1 MEYND
6 LTKDFSS
13 TNDELSQEDVLDLLK
28 FATSLGSAYPQLAV
42 GSNRTNAELSGLDG
56 YLANP
61 AGSEIDLARFSE
73 NLEIQSQIYRKI
85 ISYLGNMLAFDFTYS
100 SKTKNRYDRV
110 DYTSPAY
117 KKDLDYVESFFSK
130 FDYKKEFI
138 NVTRQL
144 LRKEIM
150 FVLPRM
156 EGEKIIL
163 QELPSAQCKVTG
175 RGFYSFRFAFNFSY
189 FMQNEAIL
197 DGYPQFFKD
206 TYYEIKNSRSDK
218 RKTKIVKDYWWVD
231 IPEEIG
237 FVFKFNLDTLRVI
250 PAFSGLFKDLINQ
263 ETMRNLQKSADMAA
277 AQKIIL
283 GQFGRVKDAQGKV
296 GNSFDTDAKWVA
308 TFLTLLKN
316 ALGGEIKTGA
326 LPLEGIQAIEFTSQK
341 DLYKDWLKTTI
352 STSGINSNLIYA
364 DSENR
369 SNATE
374 TQLSMDVDSQLMEKS
389 IYPQLESFLE
399 LYVNLGTRKY
409 HFTFRFEGNSFYTD
423 EKKRL
428 GAVDG
433 IMNYGFFL
441 PQKVASA
448 MGMNPF
454 EFYRQLEEADALGLS
469 DKLKQM
475 LNKSGS
481 ISTEGAGRPALEDD
495 ELSDAGTQTRGDAG
509 NVDKGGSV

>member
-1 MEYND
+1 MED
-6 LTKDFSS
+6 DELIKEIPSTTSS
-13 TNDELSQEDVLDLLK
+13 ELSQEDVLDLLK
-28 FATSLGSAYPQLAV
+28 FATTLGLTYPQLIV
-42 GSNRTNAELSGLDG
+42 SSNRSNAELNGLDG

-61 AGSEIDLARFSE
+61 DGSEVELARFSE
-73 NLEIQSQIYRKI
+73 NLEIESQIYRKI

-100 SKTKNRYDRV
+100 AKTKNRYDKV
-110 DYTSPAY
+110 DYTSAAY
-117 KKDLDYVESFFSK
+117 KKDLEHVETFFSK

-144 LRKEIM
+144 LRKEIV
-150 FVLPRM
+150 FVAPRM

-163 QELPSAQCKVTG
+163 QELPSAQCRITG

-189 FMQNEAIL
+189 FMLNEKAL

-206 TYYEIKNSRSDK
+206 TYNEIKNSRWDGH
-218 RKTKIVKDYWWVD
+218 KTKIVKDYWWVD
-231 IPEEIG
+231 IPEEVG
-237 FVFKFNLDTLRVI
+237 FVFKFNLDTLRLI
-250 PAFSGLFKDLINQ
+250 PVFSGLFKDLINQ
-263 ETMRNLQKSADMAA
+263 ETMRNLQKSTDMAA

-283 GQFGRVKDAQGKV
+283 GQFGRVKDAQGRI
-296 GNSFDTDAKWVA
+296 GNNFDTDAKWVA

-326 LPLEGIQAIEFTSQK
+326 LPLEDIKAIEFTSQK
-341 DLYKDWLKTTI
+341 DLYKDWLKTSI

-399 LYVNLGTRKY
+399 LYVNLGTKKY

-428 GAVDG
+428 DAVTG
-433 IMNYGFFL
+433 LMNYGFFL

-454 EFYRQLEEADALGLS
+454 EFYRQMEEADALGLA

-475 LNKSGS
+475 LNKSPS
-481 ISTEGAGRPALEDD
+481 SEEPGRPALEDD
-495 ELSDAGTQTRGDAG
+495 ELTDSGTQTRGDAE
-509 NVDKGGSV
+509 NVDRGGSI

>member
-1 MEYND
+1 MED
-6 LTKDFSS
+6 DELTKNVSS
-13 TNDELSQEDVLDLLK
+13 TDDELSQEDVLDLLK
-28 FATSLGSAYPQLAV
+28 FATTLGLNYPQLLIGTA
-42 GSNRTNAELSGLDG
+42 RANAQLNGLDG
-56 YLANP
+56 YLDNP
-61 AGSEIDLARFSE
+61 DGSELELARFSE

-100 SKTKNRYDRV
+100 AKTKNRYDKV

-117 KKDLDYVESFFSK
+117 KKDLDYVENFFTR
-130 FDYKKEFI
+130 FDYKKEFVNI
-138 NVTRQL
+138 TRQL
-144 LRKEIM
+144 LRKEVV

-156 EGEKIIL
+156 EGEKIVL
-163 QELPSAQCKVTG
+163 QELPSSHCRITG
-175 RGFYSFRFAFNFSY
+175 RGFYSYRFAFNFSY
-189 FMQNEAIL
+189 FFMDESKL

-206 TYYEIKNSRSDK
+206 TYYEIKDSSGAK
-218 RKTKIVKDYWWVD
+218 RKPKIVKDYWWVD
-231 IPEEIG
+231 IPEEVG
-237 FVFKFNLDTLRVI
+237 FVFKFNLDTLRLI
-250 PAFSGLFKDLINQ
+250 PVFSGLFKDLIDQ
-263 ETMRNLQKSADMAA
+263 ETMRNLQKSSDMAA
-277 AQKIIL
+277 AQKIVL
-283 GQFGRVKDAQGKV
+283 GQFGRVKDAQGKI
-296 GNSFDTDAKWVA
+296 GNNFDTDAKWVA

-326 LPLEGIQAIEFTSQK
+326 LPLEDIKAIEFTSQK
-341 DLYKDWLKTTI
+341 DLYKDWLKTAI

-399 LYVNLGTRKY
+399 LYVNLGTKKY

-428 GAVDG
+428 DAVTNL
-433 IMNYGFFL
+433 MNYGFFL

-448 MGMNPF
+448 LGMNPF
-454 EFYRQLEEADALGLS
+454 EFYRQMEEAEALGLA

-475 LNKSGS
+475 LNKSAPS
-481 ISTEGAGRPALEDD
+481 EEPGRPALEDD
-495 ELSDAGTQTRGDAG
+495 ELSDSGTQTRGDAE
-509 NVDKGGSV
+509 NIDRGGSV

>member
-1 MEYND
+1 MEDND

-28 FATSLGSAYPQLAV
+28 FATSLGLAYPQLVV
-42 GSNRTNAELSGLDG
+42 GSNRTNAELNGLDG
-56 YLANP
+56 YLATP
-61 AGSEIDLARFSE
+61 DASETDLARFSE
-73 NLEIQSQIYRKI
+73 NLEIESQIYRKI

-100 SKTKNRYDRV
+100 AKTKNRYDKV
-110 DYTSPAY
+110 DYKSPAY
-117 KKDLDYVESFFSK
+117 KKDLDFVDSFFTK
-130 FDYKKEFI
+130 FDYKKEFV

-144 LRKEIM
+144 LRKEVM

-163 QELPSAQCKVTG
+163 QELPTSQCRIVG
-175 RGFYSFRFAFNFSY
+175 RGFYSFRFAFNFSH
-189 FMQNEAIL
+189 FMGNEDAL
-197 DGYPQFFKD
+197 EGYPQFFKD
-206 TYYEIKNSRSDK
+206 TYYEIKNNRWDK
-218 RKTKIVKDYWWVD
+218 RKTKAVKDYWWVD

-237 FVFKFNLDTLRVI
+237 FVFKFSLDTLRMI
-250 PAFSGLFKDLINQ
+250 PVFSGLFKDLINQ

-277 AQKIIL
+277 AQKIVL

-296 GNSFDTDAKWVA
+296 GNNFDTDAKWVA

-326 LPLEGIQAIEFTSQK
+326 LPLEDIKAIEFTSQK
-341 DLYKDWLKTTI
+341 DLYKDWLKTSI

-409 HFTFRFEGNSFYTD
+409 HFAFRFEGNSFYTD

-428 GAVDG
+428 DAVTG

-454 EFYRQLEEADALGLS
+454 EFYRQMEEADALELA
-469 DKLKQM
+469 DKLKSL
-475 LNKSGS
+475 LNKSTTAPADG
-481 ISTEGAGRPALEDD
+481 GGRPSLEDD
-495 ELSDAGTQTRGDAG
+495 ELSDAGTQTRGDAE
-509 NVDKGGSV
+509 NIDRGGSI